1 MSERRNTLLPV
12 HLRVSDRRQ
21 AERVAAI
28 ADPRYPAT
36 GTARIS
42 ALLAEARER
51 EHEQR
56 LAEARASRGSIRPA

>member
-1 MSERRNTLLPV
+1 MSERRNTILPT

-36 GTARIS
+36 GTTRIS
-42 ALLAEARER
+42 ALLAAARER
-51 EHEQR
+51 ENDQR
-56 LAEARASRGSIRPA
+56 LAEARARRGPIRID